1 MGNEVIFKVDRAL
14 SIEYPDKGYGIL
26 VDITGDKTNGKSAIN
41 MFTLEGCE
49 FISSTLSGVGGLDG
63 RSSGAVASP
72 VAGSKLINSGFAGVQ
87 VANPYRSFILL
98 QN

>member
-1 MGNEVIFKVDRAL
+1 MTYQDQQGQSSCKSCDSSCSAC
-14 SIEYPDKGYGIL
+14 
-26 VDITGDKTNGKSAIN
+26 DKTNGKSAIN